1 MSIRDGVFDNYG
13 DSIQA
18 VIVNAADVTRAYFKD
33 QFNADNIVAPTCWS
47 ADTQRPSPVV
57 PESQRQAVRCM
68 DCKQNIRGSS
78 GDGRACRFFQRLAI
92 ALSDDLTKIYQ
103 LQLPATSIFGKT
115 VGGHMPLQ
123 EYARHLSKYNT
134 SSASVVT
141 KIYFDSNSVI
151 PKLFFKPMYGLEK
164 DQLEIVEGMKDHP
177 DTLEAISS
185 IVKSSAT
192 ASPFKSVEGYVY
204 NNHSNLENEHD
215 PFNK

>member
-1 MSIRDGVFDNYG
+1 MSIRDGVFDGHG
-13 DSIQA
+13 DSVEA
-18 VIVNAADVTRAYFKD
+18 VIINAAEVTRAYFKN

-47 ADTQRPSPVV
+47 VDTQRPDPGV
-57 PESQRQAVRCM
+57 PKPQRQAIRCM

-78 GDGRACRFFQRLAI
+78 GYGRACRFFQRLAI
-92 ALSDDLTKIYQ
+92 ALNDDFKKIYQ

-134 SSASVVT
+134 PSASVVT
-141 KIYFDSNSVI
+141 KIYFDSNSAI
-151 PKLFFKPMYGLEK
+151 PKLFFKPIRGLNKE
-164 DQLEIVEGMKDHP
+164 QLKIVEGMQDHP

-185 IVKSSAT
+185 VFKPSAT